1 LLTALDV
8 TALTDFALAA
18 ETFFLSGLLFARPK
32 TRYSAAWFW
41 QWALLLLAVSAF
53 IGGVDHGFI
62 QAAGDT
68 PVRKAVQ
75 HTTWMVVGLV
85 TAATFLT
92 MVRQFAADRWHRP
105 LAAIAVLQF
114 VVYLVAIVRVDR
126 YAVVVANYALVM
138 IWAICALAAN
148 RRRLRRG
155 TGQWPIIAGIGAAI
169 AASIAQA
176 AGWRL
181 SETFDR
187 QSVYHLGMMVAVAFL
202 YVGGLRLKGF
212 VVPVHS
218 P

>member
-1 LLTALDV
+1 MLTALGV

-32 TRYSAAWFW
+32 VRYSAAWFW

-62 QAAGDT
+62 QVAGES

-75 HTTWMVVGLV
+75 HTTWVVVGLV
-85 TAATFLT
+85 TAAVFLT
-92 MVRQFAADRWHRP
+92 MVRQFTAERWHRV
-105 LAAIAVLQF
+105 LAAVAVLQF
-114 VVYLVAIVRVDR
+114 VVYLVAIVRIDR

-138 IWAICALAAN
+138 IWAIWVLAAN
-148 RRRLRRG
+148 GRRLRRG
-155 TGQWPIIAGIGAAI
+155 GGHWPIIAGIGAAI
-169 AASIAQA
+169 AASVAQA

-187 QSVYHLGMMVAVAFL
+187 HAVYHVGMMVAVALL

-212 VVPVHS
+212 DR
-218 P
+218 